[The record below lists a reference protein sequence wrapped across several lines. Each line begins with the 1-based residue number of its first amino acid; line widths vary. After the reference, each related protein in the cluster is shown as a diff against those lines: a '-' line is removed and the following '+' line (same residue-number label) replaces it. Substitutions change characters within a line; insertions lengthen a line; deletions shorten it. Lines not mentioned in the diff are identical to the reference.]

1 MPPNSLSFVIAVKI
15 IPIQSISNF
24 LNNQL
29 IIQKEQMNILT
40 HDSNKE
46 CSTNQKQKK

>member
-1 MPPNSLSFVIAVKI
+1 MSPNSLSFVIAVKI

-29 IIQKEQMNILT
+29 IIQKEPM
-40 HDSNKE
+40 DSNKE